1 MKCKLVLPVE
11 DCECKISSTMKGFCS
26 KCMCPVCLNFDC
38 ANNTRSWVRCDV
50 CSHCCH
56 TACGLELI
64 FIKSGPSLKGAAG
77 TTEVQFHCMGCGH
90 ASEMFGYVKDV

>member
-11 DCECKISSTMKGFCS
+11 DCECKISSTMKGFCN

-50 CSHCCH
+50 CSHWCH
-56 TACGLELI
+56 MACGLEMI

-77 TTEVQFHCMGCGH
+77 TTEVQFFSQLISNQTLLR
-90 ASEMFGYVKDV
+90 ALITL